1 MLTSIS
7 GVETRIAQARE
18 RHQELHRTTRQDVA
32 DWRTLANGYSAAIKA
47 FNEASEALDAKA
59 NAALTLS
66 ALACT
71 ISAISAI
78 SIITVAK
85 RR

>member
-18 RHQELHRTTRQDVA
+18 RHQDLHRANRQNVA
-32 DWRTLANGYSAAIKA
+32 DWRTQAARLTA
-47 FNEASEALDAKA
+47 AVGALNERQEALDAKA
-59 NAALTLS
+59 NTALALS

-71 ISAISAI
+71 ISAVSVI
-78 SIITVAK
+78 VAAT

>member
-1 MLTSIS
+1 MPSSIS

-18 RHQELHRTTRQDVA
+18 RHQNLHRTARLTTAVGALNERQ
-32 DWRTLANGYSAAIKA
+32 
-47 FNEASEALDAKA
+47 EALDAKA
-59 NAALTLS
+59 NAALALS

-71 ISAISAI
+71 ISAV

>member
-1 MLTSIS
+1 MPSSIS
-7 GVETRIAQARE
+7 GVEDRIAQARE

-32 DWRTLANGYSAAIKA
+32 DWRTQAARLTTAIGA
-47 FNEASEALDAKA
+47 LNEANEALDTKA
-59 NAALTLS
+59 NIAVALS
-66 ALACT
+66 ALAVT
-71 ISAISAI
+71 V

>member
-1 MLTSIS
+1 MPPSIS
-7 GVETRIAQARE
+7 GVEARITEARE

-32 DWRTLANGYSAAIKA
+32 DWRTQAARITTTINA
-47 FNEASEALDAKA
+47 LNERQEALDAKA

-66 ALACT
+66 MLAAT
-71 ISAISAI
+71 V
-78 SIITVAK
+78 SIIALT

>member
-1 MLTSIS
+1 MTMPSSIS
-7 GVETRIAQARE
+7 GVEARISEASE
-18 RHQELHRTTRQDVA
+18 RHQDLHRANRSNLA
-32 DWRTLANGYSAAIKA
+32 DWRALANGYSTAIKA

-59 NAALTLS
+59 NAAVALS

-71 ISAISAI
+71 ISAI

>member
-1 MLTSIS
+1 MPTSIS

-32 DWRTLANGYSAAIKA
+32 DWRTQAARLTA
-47 FNEASEALDAKA
+47 AVGALNERQEALDAKA
-59 NAALTLS
+59 NAALALS
-66 ALACT
+66 ALAAT
-71 ISAISAI
+71 A
-78 SIITVAK
+78 SIIALK

>member
-18 RHQELHRTTRQDVA
+18 RHQDLHRTTRQDVT
-32 DWRTLANGYSAAIKA
+32 DWRTQAARLTAAIDA
-47 FNEASEALDAKA
+47 LNERQEALDAKA
-59 NAALTLS
+59 NAALALS
-66 ALACT
+66 ALAAT
-71 ISAISAI
+71 A
-78 SIITVAK
+78 SIIALK